1 MQMYRSM
8 LRANEVTAARYCRSP
23 EEMSYLAATYLTY
36 VRAQD
41 QYRTLYERHY
51 GKGEKS
57 VHEAAKI
64 VGLKL
69 PQQATGAANN
79 HSPAV
84 E

>member
-1 MQMYRSM
+1 MQLYRNL
-8 LRANEVTAARYCRSP
+8 LRANEVTASQYCRSP
-23 EEMSYLAATYLTY
+23 EEMSYLAVTYLTY

-51 GKGEKS
+51 GKGEKT

-69 PQQATGAANN
+69 PQTPEVANN
-79 HSPAV
+79 QNTA